1 MGSKEP
7 TGIGYTTGIYT
18 IVAFYGSGNSAFGEE
33 WSFLLVDD
41 CRCLGNY
48 LNEKH
53 SHCVGYV
60 NNSGK
65 QRKGSGILNLWKAD
79 EKVIESPLFLGPK
92 SFFLK
97 TYAGQDLCA
106 EPMKAVGYSLY
117 KTAGIKFCPIKTKT
131 DIGKNLLPPKE
142 NNRKLFWNYAF
153 RIPFTYLFSGKFFK
167 EFFRH
172 QAKLPGK

>member
-1 MGSKEP
+1 MSTKSIKEKILLLYDSPVKGREESKP
-7 TGIGYTTGIYT
+7 
-18 IVAFYGSGNSAFGEE
+18 GNYE
-33 WSFLLVDD
+33 WEVRSLPESVTQQEYIQLLHSTEAETVLLVKNGLFSWSTIADV
-41 CRCLGNY
+41 LGNY

-131 DIGKNLLPPKE
+131 DIGKNLLPPQ
-142 NNRKLFWNYAF
+142 RK
-153 RIPFTYLFSGKFFK
+153 
-167 EFFRH
+167 
-172 QAKLPGK
+172 